1 MPATYH
7 YDGHQQLKG
16 VFGGSPDSV
25 PANYAHQAVNRFFR
39 EDYNRARP
47 SIQNIELEFENDDER
62 VWFQGANGQGATFYN
77 GYPSY
82 LTSKLVA
89 SVGGRIYTVE
99 VNGRRGIVTKLYD
112 GNSRQFMH
120 TWFAQGFQWLVIQD
134 GIHAPLF
141 WYGVNPPRRSDLA
154 KNEMPTGSVMA
165 FIHGR
170 FVVASS
176 DGKNSIFV
184 GDIAYGATLTR
195 PDDILSFTEQTYWA
209 EGGSF
214 GTPVF
219 VGDIMGIYPMPF
231 LDTGTGQN
239 ELVIGCTN
247 GFTSLDLSQP
257 RDQWINTSV
266 QRVAL
271 IGSGLVSSH
280 GFAGLNGDMFYRSQ
294 AGIASYRNSRIEY
307 SQRWNQTPVS
317 REVNYWLKPDRK
329 DYLEFAPMVSW
340 QNMVLCGTSPL
351 IASPNNP
358 AFGKHR
364 YCRGMVVFDADAM
377 STAGRDGSP
386 VWHGMWSGVRPW
398 AFSQGYIGNAN
409 RCFAFSYDRDGKN
422 RLYEFTLA
430 DGDDFFEGQPKKIE
444 GNYTTSM
451 FGNVEGVTNAFA
463 PKIINGGVIE
473 MSAIRNASN
482 FTVEY
487 RPDGSPCWV
496 FVDQGSPGCDC
507 PTRETCEENPVRP
520 MTAAPQWARKYLQ
533 QVPSNK
539 CVPGSIQPANNF
551 HHCQVK
557 VNTIGSFTVD
567 RMNIRF
573 EIRPDGQIAECMGNN
588 CAPID
593 CCPNINDYSYSIAP
607 IGVNNE
613 IPYPP
618 EEPPAGKVRI
628 GTDANGNPIYGWVA
642 TGIARLCCNDFPTIC
657 VIQQAEA
664 TSAISQTD
672 AYNKAQAAAQQ
683 LAIAVLQCPQCN
695 NAVLSDA
702 YVVSGDVVDY
712 SGFFV
717 AGQYLAYAP
726 QPIRLINVLTNA
738 VIVSGN
744 VDITGTLVI
753 TQQPIY
759 PDGTYD
765 TATNIYTDAGV
776 GSARIQLQIGCSIF
790 NTTTWPETFPYGS

>member
-1 MPATYH
+1 
-7 YDGHQQLKG
+7 
-16 VFGGSPDSV
+16 
-25 PANYAHQAVNRFFR
+25 
-39 EDYNRARP
+39 
-47 SIQNIELEFENDDER
+47 
-62 VWFQGANGQGATFYN
+62 
-77 GYPSY
+77 
-82 LTSKLVA
+82 
-89 SVGGRIYTVE
+89 
-99 VNGRRGIVTKLYD
+99 
-112 GNSRQFMH
+112 
-120 TWFAQGFQWLVIQD
+120 
-134 GIHAPLF
+134 
-141 WYGVNPPRRSDLA
+141 
-154 KNEMPTGSVMA
+154 
-165 FIHGR
+165 
-170 FVVASS
+170 
-176 DGKNSIFV
+176 
-184 GDIAYGATLTR
+184 
-195 PDDILSFTEQTYWA
+195 
-209 EGGSF
+209 
-214 GTPVF
+214 
-219 VGDIMGIYPMPF
+219 
-231 LDTGTGQN
+231 
-239 ELVIGCTN
+239 
-247 GFTSLDLSQP
+247 
-257 RDQWINTSV
+257 
-266 QRVAL
+266 
-271 IGSGLVSSH
+271 
-280 GFAGLNGDMFYRSQ
+280 
-294 AGIASYRNSRIEY
+294 
-307 SQRWNQTPVS
+307 
-317 REVNYWLKPDRK
+317 
-329 DYLEFAPMVSW
+329 
-340 QNMVLCGTSPL
+340 
-351 IASPNNP
+351 
-358 AFGKHR
+358 
-364 YCRGMVVFDADAM
+364 
-377 STAGRDGSP
+377 
-386 VWHGMWSGVRPW
+386 
-398 AFSQGYIGNAN
+398 
-409 RCFAFSYDRDGKN
+409 
-422 RLYEFTLA
+422 
-430 DGDDFFEGQPKKIE
+430 
-444 GNYTTSM
+444 M

-473 MSAIRNASN
+473 MSAIRNAAN

-507 PTRETCEENPVRP
+507 PTRETCEENPERP

-593 CCPNINDYSYSIAP
+593 CCPNISDYSYSIAP

-683 LAIAVLQCPQCN
+683 LAIAVLQCPQCS

-712 SGFFV
+712 SAFFV
-717 AGQYLAYAP
+717 AGEYLAYAP
-726 QPIRLINVLTNA
+726 QPIRLINVVTNA
-738 VIVSGN
+738 VIVFGN
-744 VDITGTLVI
+744 VDNTGTLVI